1 MKIDPYLNFLLLF
14 FFCPPRVIEKRNEHS
29 YMLTLSHR
37 ESVRRMAVLGLCIS
51 CRGKIPSDDME
62 DPIMGTDKKHTG
74 YGQAQDPK
82 QKQQGEPSE
91 TDPKRREAGDP
102 PATEQTRAEKPQQA

>member
-1 MKIDPYLNFLLLF
+1 
-14 FFCPPRVIEKRNEHS
+14 
-29 YMLTLSHR
+29 
-37 ESVRRMAVLGLCIS
+37 
-51 CRGKIPSDDME
+51 
-62 DPIMGTDKKHTG
+62 MGTDKKHTG
-74 YGQAQDPK
+74 YGQTQDP

>member
-1 MKIDPYLNFLLLF
+1 
-14 FFCPPRVIEKRNEHS
+14 
-29 YMLTLSHR
+29 
-37 ESVRRMAVLGLCIS
+37 MATSGLCIA
-51 CRGKIPSDDME
+51 CRGKIPSDNME

-74 YGQAQDPK
+74 YGQAQDPH